1 MTNTAILLIY
11 TGGTVGMIRDE
22 VSGTLKPF
30 NLRNLV
36 QYIPELGRFGFT
48 IDTYSF
54 NPPVDS
60 SNMNPSR
67 WAELAELIGE
77 KYDEYDGFVVL
88 HGSDTMAYTASALS
102 FMLENLAKPV
112 IFTGSQLP
120 ASILRTDAREN
131 LLTSIE
137 IAAARNDDGKPIVP
151 EVCIYF
157 EYELFR
163 GNRTI
168 KYNAENFDAFRSVN
182 YPPLAEAGVD
192 IKYNTEDTMAPT
204 EEPLKVCSELDTN
217 IASVKL
223 FPGIQTKLIKNILE
237 TPGLKALVMETF
249 GSGNA
254 PTDAEF
260 LETLSQAVKKGIIIL
275 NVTQCN
281 EGSVDQTRYETG
293 ADLGRAGVISGKDIT
308 FEAAVTKL
316 MFLLANETNVNTII
330 PDLQRS
336 LRGEIH

>member
-1 MTNTAILLIY
+1 MMSETAILLIY

-22 VSGTLKPF
+22 VTGILKPF
-30 NLRNLV
+30 NLGNLV
-36 QYIPELGRFGFT
+36 QYIPELSRFGFT
-48 IDTYSF
+48 IDTHSF

-60 SNMNPSR
+60 SNMQPER
-67 WAELAELIGE
+67 WGELAELIGE
-77 KYDEYDGFVVL
+77 KYNDYDGFVVL

-137 IAAARNDDGKPIVP
+137 IAAAKKDGKPIVP

-163 GNRTI
+163 GNRTF

-182 YPPLAEAGVD
+182 YPALAEAGVE
-192 IKYNTEDTMAPT
+192 IKYNTDDILAPT
-204 EEPLKVCSELDTN
+204 DSPLKVFKGLDAN
-217 IASVKL
+217 VASVKL
-223 FPGIQTKLIKNILE
+223 FPGMQTKLIRSVLE
-237 TPGLKALVMETF
+237 TPGLKALVIETF

-254 PTDAEF
+254 PTDMEF
-260 LETLSQAVKKGIIIL
+260 LEVLRQAVEREVIIY
-275 NVTQCN
+275 NVTQCKG
-281 EGSVDQTRYETG
+281 GSVDHGRYETSI
-293 ADLGRAGVISGKDIT
+293 DLQKAGVVSGKDIT
-308 FEAAVTKL
+308 FEAAITKL
-316 MFLLANETNVNTII
+316 MFLLANEKDINTIKT
-330 PDLQRS
+330 DLQRS
-336 LRGEIH
+336 LRGEMH

>member
-1 MTNTAILLIY
+1 MSDTSILLIY

-22 VSGTLKPF
+22 VTGILKPF
-30 NLRNLV
+30 NLGNLV

-48 IDTYSF
+48 IDTHSF
-54 NPPVDS
+54 SPPVDS
-60 SNMNPSR
+60 SNMRPER
-67 WAELAELIGE
+67 WVELAQVIGE
-77 KYDEYDGFVVL
+77 KYQDYDGFVVL

-137 IAAARNDDGKPIVP
+137 IAAAKKDGKPVVP

-163 GNRTI
+163 GNRTF

-192 IKYNTEDTMAPT
+192 IKYNENAILAPT
-204 EEPLKVCSELDTN
+204 ESPLKVYNGLDTN
-217 IASVKL
+217 VASVKL
-223 FPGIQTKLIKNILE
+223 FPGMQTKLIKSILE
-237 TPGLKALVMETF
+237 TPDLKALVIETF

-254 PTDAEF
+254 PTDVEF
-260 LETLSQAVKKGIIIL
+260 LEILAKAVKKGIIIY
-275 NVTQCN
+275 NVTQCK

-293 ADLGRAGVISGKDIT
+293 ADLEKAGVISGKDIT
-308 FEAAVTKL
+308 FEAAITKL
-316 MFLLANETNVNTII
+316 MFLLASEADINTIKA
-330 PDLQRS
+330 DLQRS
-336 LRGEIH
+336 LRGEMH